1 VLRILAEELGRLTTW
16 EERHRRLLAR
26 VLIALG
32 LSAIVDLVGA
42 ILAWQFEAGV
52 KGSDIHGFGDALFFS
67 SVQILT
73 ISSSLK
79 NPVTAAGKVLD
90 IALEAWAVFVVAAIG
105 GSFAAFFHS
114 GDGS

>member
-1 VLRILAEELGRLTTW
+1 VIAEELRRLLTW
-16 EERHRRLLAR
+16 EERHRRLAAR
-26 VLIALG
+26 IAIALV
-32 LSAIVDLVGA
+32 LSLIVDLSGA
-42 ILAWQFEAGV
+42 VLAWWFESGV

-67 SVQILT
+67 TVQVLT

-79 NPVTAAGKVLD
+79 NPVTPAGKVLD
-90 IALEAWAVFVVAAIG
+90 VVLEAWAIFVVSAIA

>member
-1 VLRILAEELGRLTTW
+1 MVAEELRRLLTW
-16 EERHRRLLAR
+16 GERHRRLVAR
-26 VLIALG
+26 ILIALV
-32 LSAIVDLVGA
+32 LSATVDLVGGV
-42 ILAWQFEAGV
+42 LAWSFESGV
-52 KGSDIHGFGDALFFS
+52 KGSDIHGFGDAMFFS
-67 SVQILT
+67 TVQILT

-90 IALEAWAVFVVAAIG
+90 VALELWAVFVVSAIA

>member
-1 VLRILAEELGRLTTW
+1 MVAEELRRLTTW
-16 EERHRRLLAR
+16 EERHRRLAAR
-26 VLIALG
+26 ILIALT
-32 LSAIVDLVGA
+32 LSVIVDLVGA
-42 ILAWQFEAGV
+42 IVAWRFESGV

-67 SVQILT
+67 TVQILT

-90 IALEAWAVFVVAAIG
+90 VALEAWAVFVVTAIA